1 MDITACLDDTLSPP
15 PLLRPH
21 FLAVAVGKMRGVI
34 NRVVS
39 MFDGE

>member
-15 PLLRPH
+15 LLRPH
-21 FLAVAVGKMRGVI
+21 FLAVAVGEMRGVI